1 MRQVKNTLFYYLV
14 QKLNKILK
22 RNKSKVIHL
31 NYFAYKEV
39 LLDIMNDIA
48 LRAVKQYRSNYGK
61 NPQDVKFIFH
71 LEELKPFS
79 KIDFYI
85 DEDELNNDNGKYGK
99 TANAITVTFLNQI
112 DEYNIHHLSDGRK
125 RYGSLILK

>member
-1 MRQVKNTLFYYLV
+1 MLNIEKYLEVEETVFLETGKNTLFYYLV

-61 NPQDVKFIFH
+61 K
-71 LEELKPFS
+71 S
-79 KIDFYI
+79 
-85 DEDELNNDNGKYGK
+85 
-99 TANAITVTFLNQI
+99 
-112 DEYNIHHLSDGRK
+112 SRC
-125 RYGSLILK
+125 